1 MVLPFEP
8 LFFGFRPRPRRCAS
22 RSVNAIRFG
31 GQLLARQLIERDALA
46 NDPGN
51 RDAESLAVCH
61 LAIVEAERLLI
72 EITKQMERFY
82 RNIGPVDPALEQAP
96 KIFHPLGMN
105 NSVNILHGVIHN
117 LMLELI

>member
-51 RDAESLAVCH
+51 RYLA
-61 LAIVEAERLLI
+61 RLDP
-72 EITKQMERFY
+72 KQGNQSM
-82 RNIGPVDPALEQAP
+82 
-96 KIFHPLGMN
+96 GMWR
-105 NSVNILHGVIHN
+105 L
-117 LMLELI
+117 